1 MNSDEF
7 RELIN
12 ERYKECMMDC
22 QVPTGAL
29 AELNRAEFFAYE
41 QYNLRIELEKDNEF
55 LKDILESIHSK
66 VTMYYSQ

>member
-1 MNSDEF
+1 MDRDEF

-12 ERYKECMMDC
+12 KRYKECMVDC

-41 QYNLRIELEKDNEF
+41 QYNKCIELEKENRKMQDTIN
-55 LKDILESIHSK
+55 DIRE
-66 VTMYYSQ
+66 QCW

>member
-41 QYNLRIELEKDNEF
+41 QYNENIELKKDNR
-55 LKDILESIHSK
+55 KMQDAINDIREQ
-66 VTMYYSQ
+66 YW